1 MSRNIINKTIEPWGC
16 DLSVIF
22 SRQILGY
29 SLAVHYRT
37 NAAPKVLVGDP
48 WPGCI
53 TDTERPLLF
62 GLPKLGLRLPE
73 DSKPPDLR

>member
-1 MSRNIINKTIEPWGC
+1 MSA
-16 DLSVIF
+16 IF
-22 SRQILGY
+22 FRTDFSTN
-29 SLAVHYRT
+29 SLAVYYRT